1 MRPYKLNY
9 ILISGLMKFD
19 FPADFFYPKLKLV
32 CNATRHKALEVG
44 FIMSRKILIVIN
56 GDNKKKAK
64 HESVRIKR
72 TVLHFHGLIVD
83 SKRVCRG

>member
-1 MRPYKLNY
+1 M
-9 ILISGLMKFD
+9 
-19 FPADFFYPKLKLV
+19 
-32 CNATRHKALEVG
+32 HKALEVE
-44 FIMSRKILIVIN
+44 FIMSRKIRIVIN